1 MAPNQTERSGS
12 RSPAALQEIW
22 QHISHEHPFMRVL
35 LLYMLLQPLA
45 DVFTS
50 LCVRA
55 DISLTF
61 GVVFRTLFM
70 LAAGIYVF
78 FCYRGRGRG
87 LFLAYFILLI
97 LYCAA
102 FLGYYGLTG
111 GTAVLMTEVKGL
123 VKIIYFP
130 VVTVALLALWLQYGC
145 AVSRPVLSAVAVIYM
160 AIIVLAMVTG
170 TSFIS
175 YKYGVGYNG
184 WFYAANEIGAIL
196 ACLCPLVLLGC
207 GQRVRGWW
215 RFLPMLLVAL
225 IASYV
230 GTKVVFFC
238 LFCYMVLYLG
248 WNAFAML
255 APRLKERRSQTWRA
269 LVAALLCCVTVGIY
283 FAYSPL
289 YQNLQGLA
297 WRYGQTVETEDEPAP
312 TTEPVETTPTAPDDP
327 GADVTP
333 AQPAEPG
340 QAWKVFNW
348 LLSNRLQY
356 MQLYLDEA
364 QHFGAAEKLLGMG
377 YAGLPQVRSLELD
390 FLAIYFQ
397 NGLIGLPLLC
407 LPLVAMCGYIIWY
420 VFARFKRFITDLS
433 ACTYAYAFLV
443 LLAVAITAG
452 HTVVAPAVSIYFPL
466 LFLLFLQQVSGKAAV
481 EEK

>member
-1 MAPNQTERSGS
+1 MAPNQNERSGS
-12 RSPAALQEIW
+12 RIPAALQEIW
-22 QHISHEHPFMRVL
+22 QHISHEHPLMRVL

-78 FCYRGRGRG
+78 FDYRGRGRG
-87 LFLAYFILLI
+87 LFLTYFILLI

-102 FLGYYGLTG
+102 FLGHYGVTG

-145 AVSRPVLSAVAVIYM
+145 VVSRPVLSAVAVIYM

-170 TSFIS
+170 TSFVS

-196 ACLCPLVLLGC
+196 ACLCPMVLLGC

-238 LFCYMVLYLG
+238 LFGYMVLYLG

-289 YQNLQGLA
+289 YQNLQGFA
-297 WRYGQTVETEDEPAP
+297 WRYDQTMD
-312 TTEPVETTPTAPDDP
+312 PDDTP
-327 GADVTP
+327 SPVQPDVP
-333 AQPAEPG
+333 EDVEPG
-340 QAWKVFNW
+340 PTLPEVDVPSGKVWKVLNW
-348 LLSNRLQY
+348 LLSNRLRY

-364 QHFGAAEKLLGMG
+364 QHFGVAEKLLGMG
-377 YAGLPQVRSLELD
+377 YAGLPQIRSLELD
-390 FLAIYFQ
+390 FLALYFQ

-407 LPLVAMCGYIIWY
+407 LPLVAMCGYVIWY

-433 ACTYAYAFLV
+433 TCTYAYAFLV